1 MQNNHTEI
9 ERKFLV
15 CGEYKHLATSHSHI
29 VQAYMKTEPG
39 VTVRVRR
46 RDDEYFLTIK
56 GPSTSNGL
64 SRFEF
69 ERQIEPSEGISLLQL
84 CTCGRVEKIR
94 WLVPDGLHTVEVD
107 EFLGDNSP
115 LVMAEIELHSEDDNP
130 VLPSFLGK
138 ELTGDRR
145 FSNKYLTNNPFSL
158 WQRAFEKELQIADK
172 Q

>member
-15 CGEYKHLATSHSHI
+15 RGEYKHQATSHSHI

-46 RDDEYFLTIK
+46 RDSDYYLTIK
-56 GPSTSNGL
+56 GPSTANGL

-69 ERQIEPSEGISLLQL
+69 ERKVEPSEGESLLRL

-115 LVMAEIELHSEDDNP
+115 LVMAEIELRSEDDEP

-138 ELTGDRR
+138 ELTGDHR
-145 FSNKYLTNNPFSL
+145 FSNKYLTRHPFSL
-158 WQRAFEKELQIADK
+158 WRHSFEEEQ
-172 Q
+172 QTEERP